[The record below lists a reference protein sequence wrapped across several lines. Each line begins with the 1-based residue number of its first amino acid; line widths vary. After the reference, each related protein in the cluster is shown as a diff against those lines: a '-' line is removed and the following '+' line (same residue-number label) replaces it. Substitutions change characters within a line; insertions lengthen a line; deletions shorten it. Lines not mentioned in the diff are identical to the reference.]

1 MTPKKNILEDYLN
14 YNLSEDALDELK
26 SDEVT
31 LQKIDVAQVSDK
43 LSKEFF
49 RPGYETFMADKQEEF
64 RGLITDVSDVPNHQS
79 AKPSDNSKRNI
90 LVLVLSAVLIGA
102 LFLLIKSFKQDQPIT
117 IDEVKQ
123 YALLS
128 YESTG
133 ALNANRGTDNA
144 PNQLSIN
151 YDLLVKGACNELVL
165 NGKYLEQELWSQLY
179 CAYLNNDDAMIDNYK
194 SKIIE
199 KKYGNYSKLK

>member
-26 SDEVT
+26 SDEDT
-31 LQKIDVAQVSDK
+31 LQKIDIAVISDA

-49 RPGYETFMADKQEEF
+49 RPGYETFMAQKKEQF
-64 RGLITDVSDVPNHQS
+64 RGLIAEEKELESHPLEEPKSN
-79 AKPSDNSKRNI
+79 AKRNLIII
-90 LVLVLSAVLIGA
+90 LISIGLISA
-102 LFLLIKSFKQDQPIT
+102 LLLLTKVFMQDQKVT
-117 IDEVKQ
+117 IEEIRQ

-133 ALNANRGTDNA
+133 AIDANRGSTNIQ
-144 PNQLSIN
+144 NQLSTN
-151 YDLLVKGACNELVL
+151 YELLVNGNCDDLTL

-179 CAYLNNDDAMIDNYK
+179 CAYLNNDEAMIDKFK
-194 SKIIE
+194 SEIIN
-199 KKYGNYSKLK
+199 KQYSNHSKL